1 MGGSGLSGDRLKPV
15 MNRGSVMQP
24 DMNEPTGARHD
35 DVSAAR
41 TRASNACKRVL
52 AAREAAEQATTE
64 YARRAHQRV
73 ADLHRQL
80 ALSHEDFA
88 RTLRS
93 RGDAE
98 SA

>member
-1 MGGSGLSGDRLKPV
+1 
-15 MNRGSVMQP
+15 MQP
-24 DMNEPTGARHD
+24 DTNEPTGEPRD
-35 DVSAAR
+35 EVSAAR
-41 TRASNACKRVL
+41 TRASNARERAL

-73 ADLHRQL
+73 ADLHGQL
-80 ALSHEDFA
+80 ALSHDDFA

-93 RGDAE
+93 RDDAE